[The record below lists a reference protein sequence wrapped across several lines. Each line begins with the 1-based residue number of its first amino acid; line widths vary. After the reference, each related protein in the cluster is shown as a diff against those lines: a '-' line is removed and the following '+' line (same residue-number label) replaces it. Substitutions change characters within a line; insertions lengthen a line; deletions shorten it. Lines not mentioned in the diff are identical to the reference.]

1 MKVSSLR
8 ISIFLLM
15 AIISVLIHPLSATD
29 EQWVRIND
37 EYQTYFEPLPG
48 YTKWTFN
55 ATRGPNDRW
64 GINFT
69 ISGFVFHPTT
79 FLICDELQYLQWL
92 QTGSSSGCHLD
103 QSVNYSL
110 HTTVDL
116 SHQSQWYC
124 VLNNTGPVTLY
135 FSLHIIHYQRL
146 EPTTPT
152 PTNPYSGIINLL
164 GYIIILSIIIF
175 VIIPCICRV
184 SCCGYY
190 RRRPKTE
197 SKNKESNAQPIIVVL
212 TPENHPYYTDD
223 EENQ

>member
-79 FLICDELQYLQWL
+79 
-92 QTGSSSGCHLD
+92 
-103 QSVNYSL
+103 
-110 HTTVDL
+110 
-116 SHQSQWYC
+116 
-124 VLNNTGPVTLY
+124 
-135 FSLHIIHYQRL
+135 
-146 EPTTPT
+146 
-152 PTNPYSGIINLL
+152 
-164 GYIIILSIIIF
+164 
-175 VIIPCICRV
+175 
-184 SCCGYY
+184 
-190 RRRPKTE
+190 
-197 SKNKESNAQPIIVVL
+197 
-212 TPENHPYYTDD
+212 
-223 EENQ
+223 